1 MAKTMNI
8 LISPFKRGDNNVVVN
23 PNIGQTVEYINVFS
37 NIKEL
42 DPATDPA
49 PNNKNFYNFMTDYD
63 TEDNQNVIA
72 LLNYQTYSK
81 TSSDVTRKYTNQ
93 EGYAPTK
100 SSTQDTSAVFKQ
112 EIAEDGTELTTLT
125 SVDNEIQNFKFRD
138 FNITNDRTYK
148 YILYPLDKV
157 TAAGVSPKNYEKR
170 VAYVQIPCCQNG
182 QFAIDET
189 KENETNYQPI
199 HWDGWSITELHPV
212 QGNSKKY
219 TATADDV
226 WLFNLNVQTGEQTQN
241 INRTNQQTLGQFDKY
256 SQGRQNYVS
265 GNVSCLLGSQVVPA
279 NYVLKT
285 LSGEQKQYKTSGY
298 QEVRIFNQ
306 DITSNERVDMLLA
319 WRKLVRSNN
328 PKLLKDREGQSFLVT
343 ITNSGNTPM
352 DNVKRQPNTLSFS
365 WVQIGTTDGLQIV
378 DVNMI

>member
-1 MAKTMNI
+1 MAKTMDI
-8 LISPFKRGDNNVVVN
+8 LVSPFVKKDKKVVN
-23 PNIGQTVEYINVFS
+23 EKIGQIVEYINVFS
-37 NIKEL
+37 DSRPL
-42 DPATDPA
+42 DPEHD
-49 PNNKNFYNFMTDYD
+49 KNDFYALMTNYD
-63 TEDNQNVIA
+63 TTENQNVIA
-72 LLNYQTYSK
+72 LLNHH
-81 TSSDVTRKYTNQ
+81 SSSGIDRRYREW
-93 EGYAPTK
+93 EGYAPAK
-100 SSTQDTSAVFKQ
+100 SSTQDTLAVFKQ
-112 EIAEDGTELTTLT
+112 EITKDGTELTTLIT
-125 SVDNEIQNFKFRD
+125 VDNEIQNFKFRD
-138 FNITNDRTYK
+138 FNVSNDRTYK
-148 YILYPLDKV
+148 YVLYPLDKK
-157 TAAGVSPKNYEKR
+157 TASGAAPVNYEKR

-182 QFAIDET
+182 QFSIDKV
-189 KENETNYQPI
+189 KEDEAAYKPI

-256 SQGRQNYVS
+256 SQGRQNFVS
-265 GNVSCLLGSQVVPA
+265 GSVSCLLGSQVVPA

-285 LSGEQKQYKTSGY
+285 LSGEQKQYQTSGY

-319 WRKLVRSNN
+319 WRRLVRSNN

>member
-8 LISPFKRGDNNVVVN
+8 LISPFKRDGNKVVTN

-49 PNNKNFYNFMTDYD
+49 PNDKDFYNFMTDYS
-63 TEDNQNVIA
+63 TQDNQNVIA
-72 LLNYQTYSK
+72 LLNYQTYSE
-81 TSSDVTRKYTNQ
+81 TFSDVTRSYTNQ

-100 SSTQDTSAVFKQ
+100 SSTQDTSAVFRQ

-148 YILYPLDKV
+148 YVLYPLDKV
-157 TAAGVSPKNYEKR
+157 TVAGTSPKNYEKR
-170 VAYVQIPCCQNG
+170 IAYVQIPCCQNG
-182 QFAIDET
+182 RFSVDKNT
-189 KENETNYQPI
+189 TNEAPYQPI
-199 HWDGWSITELHPV
+199 HWEGWSITELHPV

-241 INRTNQQTLGQFDKY
+241 INISDQQTLGQFNKY

-265 GNVSCLLGSQVVPA
+265 GSVSCLLGSQVVPA

-285 LSGEQKQYKTSGY
+285 LSGEEKTYKTGGY

-365 WVQIGTTDGLQIV
+365 WVQIGTADGLQIV
-378 DVNMI
+378 DVDMI

>member
-1 MAKTMNI
+1 MAKTMDI
-8 LISPFKRGDNNVVVN
+8 LVSPFVKKDKKVVN
-23 PNIGQTVEYINVFS
+23 EKIGQIVEYINVFS
-37 NIKEL
+37 DSRPL
-42 DPATDPA
+42 DPEHD
-49 PNNKNFYNFMTDYD
+49 KNDFYALMTNYD
-63 TEDNQNVIA
+63 TTENQNVIA
-72 LLNYQTYSK
+72 LLNYQDYHN
-81 TSSDVTRKYTNQ
+81 SSSGIDRRYREW
-93 EGYAPTK
+93 EGYVPAK
-100 SSTQDTSAVFKQ
+100 SSTQDISAVFKQ
-112 EIAEDGTELTTLT
+112 EITKDGTELTPLIT
-125 SVDNEIQNFKFRD
+125 VDSEIQNFKFRD
-138 FNITNDRTYK
+138 FNVSNDRTYK
-148 YILYPLDKV
+148 YVLYPLDKK
-157 TAAGVSPKNYEKR
+157 TASGAAPASYEKR

-189 KENETNYQPI
+189 KENETTYQPI

-241 INRTNQQTLGQFDKY
+241 INRANQQTLGQFDKY
-256 SQGRQNYVS
+256 SQGRQNFVS
-265 GNVSCLLGSQVVPA
+265 GSVSCLLGSQVVPA

-285 LSGEQKQYKTSGY
+285 LSGEQKQYQTSGY

-365 WVQIGTTDGLQIV
+365 WVQIGTTDDLQIV

>member
-1 MAKTMNI
+1 MAKTMDI
-8 LISPFKRGDNNVVVN
+8 LISPFVKNEDGKVINRRA
-23 PNIGQTVEYINVFS
+23 GQMVEYINVFS
-37 NIKEL
+37 DARKLNPEI
-42 DPATDPA
+42 DGSD
-49 PNNKNFYNFMTDYD
+49 FYSLMTDYS
-63 TEDNQNVIA
+63 TEENQNVIA
-72 LLNYQTYSK
+72 LLNYQNYS
-81 TSSDVTRKYTNQ
+81 SASGGVSRAYREW

-100 SSTQDTSAVFKQ
+100 SSIRDTSAVFRQ
-112 EIAEDGTELTTLT
+112 EIAEDGTELTTLV

-138 FNITNDRTYK
+138 FNISNDRTYK
-148 YILYPLDKV
+148 YVLYPLDKV
-157 TAAGVSPKNYEKR
+157 TTAGEAPKNYEKR

-182 QFAIDET
+182 QFSIDGT
-189 KENETNYQPI
+189 KENETTYQPI

-256 SQGRQNYVS
+256 SQGRQNYIS
-265 GNVSCLLGSQVVPA
+265 GSVNCLLGSQVVPA
-279 NYVLKT
+279 NYVLKA